1 MLRITCLFF
10 LLVPFLASSQYTIQM
25 YDGKLIETSRIVEGK
40 TGISFEHLV
49 GEKKLRSSFSVDGVF
64 EVAKNGEII
73 KNYYEVEDPE
83 RDMGRV
89 QMRNFVYGRRDAIL
103 SGYPKSGVLIGIA
116 AGLVTG
122 FAYPSSFMVGIAP
135 LMGVGV
141 MSLWPVKVKGEN
153 ESPYYKLGY
162 RKAKRQQR
170 KNKVLVT
177 TLIGTFTGV
186 VLGNVIK
193 L

>member
-1 MLRITCLFF
+1 MPRIICLFF
-10 LLVPFLASSQYTIQM
+10 VFAPIFASAQYTIQM

-40 TGISFEHLV
+40 NGVSFEHLV
-49 GEKKLRSSFSVDGVF
+49 GEKKLRGSFSVEGIF
-64 EVAKNGEII
+64 EVAKEGEVI
-73 KNYYEVEDPE
+73 KNFYEVENPE

-89 QMRNFVYGRRDAIL
+89 QMRNYVYGRRDAIL
-103 SGYPKSGVLIGIA
+103 SGYPKSGIVIGIA
-116 AGLVTG
+116 AGLLTG
-122 FAYPSSFMVGIAP
+122 FAYPSTFMVGIAP

-141 MSLWPVKVKGEN
+141 MSLWPVKVTAEN

-162 RKAKRQQR
+162 RKAKRKQR
-170 KNKVLVT
+170 KNKVLIT